1 MNSTQKFVSELPRKS
16 YIHRLFTMKIIYNS
30 RNKTWKVTK
39 KECLFF
45 ENSIIVT
52 LNAIW
57 LQFQKTFSKFFTLFP
72 NHSAHSAIF
81 SIDFPEFFFWLI
93 FSKLWFCLQISY
105 KNWLEGPWS
114 LCPYQTTKLSMRWTR
129 MRQSLPL
136 RKRFGGSQT
145 KAFWRIA
152 IYLLILRKSI
162 HFGAFFSATRKGC
175 PSTNWSKFYR
185 SNDHYLENVQ
195 WIHGCLNVFY

>member
-1 MNSTQKFVSELPRKS
+1 MQ
-16 YIHRLFTMKIIYNS
+16 
-30 RNKTWKVTK
+30 
-39 KECLFF
+39 FF
-45 ENSIIVT
+45 M
-52 LNAIW
+52 
-57 LQFQKTFSKFFTLFP
+57 LFP
-72 NHSAHSAIF
+72 SQSTNSAISRV
-81 SIDFPEFFFWLI
+81 SIDFPIFFSLAY

-145 KAFWRIA
+145 KAFRRIA

-175 PSTNWSKFYR
+175 PSTNWSKSFSNVDHSLCWKRIIRTPKR
-185 SNDHYLENVQ
+185 SYLIDHRWQHCMGLKC
-195 WIHGCLNVFY
+195 ID